1 METSMNG
8 IQIYA
13 SILWFFGAACHIY
26 VAGKTAKP
34 ISLFDLLLNSLIQL
48 PITGR
53 IFGWW

>member
-1 METSMNG
+1 MNG